1 VFALVMWF
9 SDGNAFKLA
18 IQGLIFYAIYY
29 AFWTTV
35 IRPGIHRH
43 TGEAALAAGSPPAP
57 RSQAQPSSSQSPD
70 QQTAAW
76 SPSKQPVAT
85 GLTRYE
91 EAQRRRRSRTNWR
104 DRANQQLAAKPL
116 REKLT
121 ELLGSM
127 LLAAIFAAVAACT
140 IPLLSTGQSSSEVVA
155 SYLWLAVVGTL
166 GSWAILVPSK
176 FVEGKLEDQVPMR
189 ITLMLLGALLG
200 LIAWG
205 VADGLMLKMPG
216 WREPIDVGRGL
227 VSHEM
232 LGWATG
238 ESGSNPPAAVYV
250 AYFAF
255 LFVLPRWWRQTE
267 YTRNTRMSL
276 WCVICCVFTAWLLHL
291 FWWFPQP
298 IGMIAAGVI
307 ALSAQLAS
315 PWMPPSHRRAISE
328 SAEQAVLS

>member
-1 VFALVMWF
+1 
-9 SDGNAFKLA
+9 
-18 IQGLIFYAIYY
+18 
-29 AFWTTV
+29 
-35 IRPGIHRH
+35 
-43 TGEAALAAGSPPAP
+43 
-57 RSQAQPSSSQSPD
+57 
-70 QQTAAW
+70 
-76 SPSKQPVAT
+76 
-85 GLTRYE
+85 
-91 EAQRRRRSRTNWR
+91 
-104 DRANQQLAAKPL
+104 
-116 REKLT
+116 
-121 ELLGSM
+121 
-127 LLAAIFAAVAACT
+127 
-140 IPLLSTGQSSSEVVA
+140 
-155 SYLWLAVVGTL
+155 
-166 GSWAILVPSK
+166 VPSK
-176 FVEGKLEDQVPMR
+176 LVEGKLEDQVPMR

-267 YTRNTRMSL
+267 YTRNSRMSL

-307 ALSAQLAS
+307 ALATQLAS
-315 PWMPPSHRRAISE
+315 PWMPPSQRRAISE
-328 SAEQAVLS
+328 SAEQAVTS